1 MSIIRTDDQQ
11 IQRDCDQFQQIID
24 EFAAAA
30 KNMTDRM
37 DELNLTWKGPAK
49 EAFMNQFQ
57 KDRLLIDDTDKE
69 LEAMKAAM
77 IYARN
82 EYRSCSADA
91 VSAVAEIKI

>member
-1 MSIIRTDDQQ
+1 MSIIRTNDQQ

-24 EFAAAA
+24 EFAAA
-30 KNMTDRM
+30 KKMTDRM
-37 DELNLTWKGPAK
+37 DELNVTWKGPAK

-57 KDRLLIDDTDKE
+57 KDRLLIDDTYKE

-77 IYARN
+77 IYAMN

>member
-49 EAFMNQFQ
+49 YNG
-57 KDRLLIDDTDKE
+57 IV
-69 LEAMKAAM
+69 
-77 IYARN
+77 I
-82 EYRSCSADA
+82 
-91 VSAVAEIKI
+91 